1 MRRKSERHALSGDV
15 WHCEYT
21 HRTWIIVGK
30 GSGYMFEKVW
40 AALDVD
46 TGELI
51 QRAAFIDLKF
61 GHGWKK
67 IAP

>member
-1 MRRKSERHALSGDV
+1 
-15 WHCEYT
+15 
-21 HRTWIIVGK
+21 
-30 GSGYMFEKVW
+30 MFEKVW

-61 GHGWKK
+61 GHEWKK

>member
-1 MRRKSERHALSGDV
+1 
-15 WHCEYT
+15 
-21 HRTWIIVGK
+21 
-30 GSGYMFEKVW
+30 MFEKVW

-61 GHGWKK
+61 SHGWKR